1 MRGSLAG
8 YALVFLAGFGVGFM
22 YHHIAAHITHHV
34 DAADTP
40 ARLRSVEARLAQ
52 LEARTSSATSLAMLP
67 AGAGGLPAG
76 ADAAAAAALPA
87 PDAIASAEASS
98 AHRVRKR
105 RRSIIKGAPSLD
117 GCPAGRK
124 PYHVVLTAQDS
135 TYQAWQTRI
144 MLHHLRRIQRSNPC
158 TEITGFTRLLSSA
171 DGRRDALADEIPT
184 VTARALEGGSA
195 CEHTTSNS
203 CDMGFPVMNR
213 PHAVTQ
219 LLAK

>member
-8 YALVFLAGFGVGFM
+8 YALVFLSGFGVGFM

-34 DAADTP
+34 DEADTP

-52 LEARTSSATSLAMLP
+52 LEARSSAAASLHALP
-67 AGAGGLPAG
+67 AG
-76 ADAAAAAALPA
+76 DHAAALAALPA
-87 PDAIASAEASS
+87 PEILADAAPAKG
-98 AHRVRKR
+98 RTRGRKR
-105 RRSIIKGAPSLD
+105 HPVPAALD

-158 TEITGFTRLLSSA
+158 TEISGFTRLLSSA

-184 VTARALEGGSA
+184 VTAKALEGGSA
-195 CEHTTSNS
+195 CEHTDANS